1 MQDLWE
7 KEYFYGG
14 FSLNGLAFLL
24 YLSKLYDVWFEALT
38 ALQFKLKKMLRKID

>member
-24 YLSKLYDVWFEALT
+24 YLSLIINPS
-38 ALQFKLKKMLRKID
+38 KK